1 MKDWAQSEPKS
12 NDMNQWFA
20 IATVHMM
27 QSHPQER
34 MLQTFQ
40 LIQML
45 LLGAE

>member
-1 MKDWAQSEPKS
+1 
-12 NDMNQWFA
+12 MNHWFA
-20 IATVHMM
+20 NATVHMM

-40 LIQML
+40 MVQVL